1 MLISG
6 QATIITNGN
15 IVTIVAMKNNKK
27 ICKIWWYIY
36 MNGTIHNE
44 IYKIIASYKLAKIH
58 FLINMYTK

>member
-27 ICKIWWYIY
+27 YVKSDDIYIW
-36 MNGTIHNE
+36 ME
-44 IYKIIASYKLAKIH
+44 Q
-58 FLINMYTK
+58 YTMKCIK